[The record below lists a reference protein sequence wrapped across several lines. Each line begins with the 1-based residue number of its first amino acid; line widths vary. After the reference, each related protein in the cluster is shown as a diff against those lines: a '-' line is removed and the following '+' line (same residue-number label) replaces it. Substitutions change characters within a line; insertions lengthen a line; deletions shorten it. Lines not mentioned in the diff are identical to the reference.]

1 MNRPFLS
8 VRFARLAPLVAALAL
23 ASAPAQALDVG
34 SFARDLDPCADFFE
48 YVNGP
53 WLARTELPASRPRI
67 GSFDQL
73 RMANDALLERAL
85 AELVAKPELRKSPG
99 LRLVADYFASGMNE
113 AAIEA
118 RGLEPVR
125 PLLARIAALERR
137 AQLPLLLAELNRLQ
151 LAAPLNAGVRP
162 DPKDTRRHVL
172 ALSQSGLGLPDRDD
186 YFRRDAT
193 TERVRG
199 AYRRYAERLLGGAGL
214 RADAAALD
222 ALLAFETRLADAT
235 KPRAELRDPNAN
247 YNPFD
252 AAGLAKLAP
261 GLDWAAYLDALTARG
276 EDGAKRG
283 VARLLVG
290 QPAFAQRVAE
300 LAATASLDDWR
311 RYLAMRVLDATAN
324 RLPKAFAD
332 AHFDYRDA
340 TISGLKAPAPRAERV
355 ILAIGGRTGREPLGM
370 ALGELYTARAFSP
383 EAQRRA
389 EALIGDVKAAMRQ
402 RIERLDWMSAPT
414 KQKALEKLAAM
425 APKIGAP
432 AQFPTYDGLALA
444 PDDYAG
450 NFLRTAAWES
460 ARQMGDLDRPV
471 DRRRWTMAP
480 HIVNASAGGL
490 NEITFPAG
498 ILQPPF
504 FDAKADDAVNYGG
517 IGMVIGHE
525 ITHHFDD
532 SGRNFD
538 AIGTLTDWW
547 TPADA
552 AAYKQRADKVAALYA
567 GYEPVPG
574 HRINGRLTLGENI
587 SDLSGLPIAFD
598 ALQAA
603 LARQR
608 AAGKT
613 ADKADGL
620 IDGLIDGYT
629 PAQRFFLSN
638 ALVWRVKA
646 RDEAVIHQLRT
657 DPHSPGKFRVLGP
670 MSNSPEFA
678 RAFACKADSAMVPR
692 EPISVW

>member
-1 MNRPFLS
+1 MRMPRFRP
-8 VRFARLAPLVAALAL
+8 ARLALATTALAL
-23 ASAPAQALDVG
+23 VGASVGAAPPALDTAG
-34 SFARDLDPCADFFE
+34 FARELDPCADFFD

-85 AELVAKPELRKSPG
+85 AELVARPELRTTPG
-99 LRLVADYFASGMNE
+99 LALIADYFASGMNE
-113 AAIEA
+113 TAIEA
-118 RGLEPVR
+118 QGLAPLR
-125 PLLARIAALERR
+125 PLLARIAALESR
-137 AQLPLLLAELNRLQ
+137 AQLPALLAELGRLQ
-151 LAAPLNAGVRP
+151 MAAPLHASVRA

-172 ALSQSGLGLPDRDD
+172 GLSQAGLGLPDRDD
-186 YFRRDAT
+186 YFRSDAT

-199 AYRRYAERLLGGAGL
+199 AYRRYAERLLAGAGL
-214 RADAAALD
+214 RADADALD
-222 ALLAFETRLADAT
+222 ALLAFETRLAEAT

-252 AAGLAKLAP
+252 AAGLAGLAP

-276 EDGAKRG
+276 ERGDTRG
-283 VARLLVG
+283 VARLIVG
-290 QPAFAQRVAE
+290 QPAFARRVAE
-300 LAATASLDDWR
+300 LAAAAPLETWR
-311 RYLAMRVLDATAN
+311 AYLALRVLDATAN

-370 ALGELYTARAFSP
+370 ALGELYAARAFSP

-389 EALIGDVKAAMRQ
+389 EALIGDVKASMRA

-432 AQFPTYDGLALA
+432 AQFPRFPGLALA
-444 PDDYAG
+444 ADDYAG
-450 NFLRTAAWES
+450 NFLRTAAWDG
-460 ARQMGDLDRPV
+460 ARQMNDLDRPV
-471 DRRRWTMAP
+471 DRGRWTMAP

-504 FDAKADDAVNYGG
+504 FDARADDAVNYGA

-532 SGRNFD
+532 SGRMFD

-552 AAYKQRADKVAALYA
+552 AAYRQRADKVAALYA

-603 LARQR
+603 LARDR
-608 AAGKT
+608 AAGRP
-613 ADKADGL
+613 AGR
-620 IDGLIDGYT
+620 IDGYA
-629 PAQRFFLSN
+629 PEQRFFLSN
-638 ALVWRVKA
+638 AVIWRVKA
-646 RDEAVIHQLRT
+646 RDESVINQLRT

-670 MSNSPEFA
+670 MSNAPAFA
-678 RAFACKADSAMVPR
+678 RAFACKNDSAMVAR
-692 EPISVW
+692 EPLSVW